1 MLAPM
6 RGDRAGS
13 TATAGPEV
21 TPADSLRIV
30 DYDIAVD
37 PVEPRGKRVL
47 WWLANR
53 AWLVTAALC
62 GFFAV
67 VGIRGGDFPAQDYR
81 DWLFG
86 THGFVIW
93 DLNWYGGH
101 AALGYSVL
109 FPPVG
114 WLLGAALATALACV
128 ASSVLF
134 GRLVGPADNWPAVL
148 SRLAFAVFVV
158 GDLIVGRAPF
168 ACAVTS
174 SLAAVLAVRARRPV
188 GATAAAVVTSLFSPL
203 GAAFLVLIAVA
214 WAPTIGWRRAAPFAG
229 AFVGLSV
236 AAIAGDGGFF
246 PFPWTA
252 FVGQVVIVVLGLVVA
267 PRYEHAVRRT
277 LVLYGL
283 ACVVLFFVPN
293 PVGGNMARLAGLVI
307 LPAATFVLLRDGRAR
322 TLLVVA
328 PPLIIFQL
336 LPVVAAITS
345 GAADLSTKADYYQGM
360 LPFLESHQQPLGR
373 VEIPFTRNHWEAK
386 YVAEHVALARGWER
400 QTDLGHNAALYA
412 PLSADAYKAWLY
424 DNAVRYVALPDAP
437 LDQGGKAEKAVLQNP
452 PAWLRPVYSD
462 AHWKIWQVDGATP
475 LASGTAAM
483 TTITPSGFTLTSSR
497 TGVTLVRLRWSPYW
511 HVDVGSACVT
521 PTASGWTTVVTF
533 ATGKTEVSARPRP
546 GENNCTPAQLV
557 AAGLRTPNAD
567 PS

>member
-1 MLAPM
+1 M
-6 RGDRAGS
+6 RGDGAGS
-13 TATAGPEV
+13 TATAGSEV
-21 TPADSLRIV
+21 PPADSLRIV
-30 DYDIAVD
+30 SDDQGVD
-37 PVEPRGKRVL
+37 ARGAADPRGKRGKRVL
-47 WWLANR
+47 WWLGAR

-62 GFFAV
+62 GLFAV

-114 WLLGAALATALACV
+114 WLLGAALATALACI

-134 GRLVGPADNWPAVL
+134 GRLIGPADNWPAVL

-174 SLAAVLAVRARRPV
+174 SLVAVLAVRSRRPV
-188 GATAAAVVTSLFSPL
+188 VATWAAVVTSLFSPL
-203 GAAFLVLIAVA
+203 GAAFLLLIAVA
-214 WAPTIGWRRAAPFAG
+214 WASTIGWRRAAPFAG
-229 AFVGLSV
+229 AFVGLAI
-236 AAIAGDGGFF
+236 AAIAGDGGRF
-246 PFPWTA
+246 PFPWGT
-252 FVGQVVIVVLGLVVA
+252 FVGQLAIVVLGLLA
-267 PRYEHAVRRT
+267 TPRYEHTVRRM
-277 LVLYGL
+277 LVLYGV

-293 PVGGNMARLAGLVI
+293 PVGGNMARLAGLVV
-307 LPAATFVLLRDGRAR
+307 LPAATFVLLRDGRVR
-322 TLLVVA
+322 RLLVLA
-328 PPLIIFQL
+328 PPLIVFQL

-345 GAADLSTKADYYQGM
+345 GATDPSTKAEYYQGM
-360 LPFLESHQQPLGR
+360 LQYLEANQQPLGR

-400 QTDLGHNAALYA
+400 QIDLGHNAVLYE
-412 PLSADAYKAWLY
+412 PLSADAYKAWLL

-437 LDQGGKAEKAVLQNP
+437 LDQGGRAEKAVLQNP
-452 PAWLRPVYSD
+452 PSWLHPVYTNS
-462 AHWKIWQVDGATP
+462 HWRIWQVEGATAIATGAATITAVTTSGFS
-475 LASGTAAM
+475 LASTH
-483 TTITPSGFTLTSSR
+483 

-511 HVDVGSACVT
+511 HVDAGSACVA
-521 PTASGWTTVVTF
+521 PTATGWTTVVTF
-533 ATGKTEVSARPRP
+533 VAGKTEVNVRPR
-546 GENNCTPAQLV
+546 
-557 AAGLRTPNAD
+557 
-567 PS
+567 